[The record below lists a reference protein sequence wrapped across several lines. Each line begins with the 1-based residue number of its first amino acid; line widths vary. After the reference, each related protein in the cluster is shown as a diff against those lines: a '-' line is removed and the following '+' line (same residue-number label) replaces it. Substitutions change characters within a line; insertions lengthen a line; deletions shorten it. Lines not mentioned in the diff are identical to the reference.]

1 MPILLQPPLPAAG
14 DLPSRWRGL
23 HGSARALALSEAAQS
38 DTRLWVFV
46 AADTRELER
55 LESELHFFGGDSV
68 EILSLPDWEV
78 LPYDVF
84 SPHPD
89 IVSARVR
96 TLARLPSL
104 TRGILLLTVDSL
116 CSRLPPVSYVQ
127 ARSFDLERGAVLELE
142 PLRRRLAEAGYAS
155 VSQVSGPGEFA
166 LRGSLFDVFPMG
178 SATPVR
184 VDLLDQH
191 IDSIRRFD
199 PETQRSLE
207 PIDRLRLLP
216 ARELPLDAEAVRA
229 FRRRY
234 RERFEGDVARMP
246 VYRGVSEG
254 VAPPG
259 IEFYLPLFFERT
271 AAIADYLPPAAV
283 LVSDLELD
291 AALGR
296 AWEAIETRYEDRR
309 HDVERPLLPPGEA
322 FVAPADVR
330 AGLQHH
336 AGVTIER
343 LAPAEHPAG
352 AAPHEFRT
360 AGPPEFRIDARAPQ
374 PLAPLVNFLDGYVGR
389 VLIVADSPGRREV
402 IAEMLKAHGRQP
414 RTLQRW
420 EQFAAGDARLAIC
433 VAEDIDGLALGEP
446 ALLLLSE
453 SQLFGNRARQE
464 RRRRRS
470 AASDPAAILRD
481 LQSLESGSPV
491 VHEVYGVGRYVGLQL
506 MEIGGQGGEFL
517 VLEYRDGDRIYVP
530 VHALHLVS
538 RYTGGAPDSAP
549 LHKLGTD
556 QWARARRRAA
566 EAVRDVAA
574 ELLDLHA
581 RRAAHQAAPLV
592 ARDLEY
598 QTFANGFPF
607 EETADQGE
615 AIRQVLAGL
624 QGTQPMDRVVCG
636 DVGFGKTEVAMR
648 AAFVAVQAG
657 HQVAVLVPTTLLAQQ
672 HLQSFRDRFADWP
685 VRIEAVSRFRTGAE
699 TAAVIEGLA
708 AGTVDI
714 VIATHRLLHANPRFR
729 SLGLIVVDEE
739 HRFGVRDKERLKAL
753 RAEVHVLTLTATPIP
768 RTLNMALGGLRELS
782 LIATPPV
789 ARLAIKTFITEWHD
803 ATLREAVLRELR
815 RGGQVYFVHNE
826 VQDIAQVAA
835 RVAALVPE
843 AEVRV
848 GHGQMRERELE
859 QLMVDFYHRRFNLL
873 VCTTII
879 ESGID
884 VPSANTILINRADH
898 LGLAQLHQLRGRV
911 GRSHH
916 RAYAYLIVP
925 SRKALR
931 GDAAKRLEAI
941 AALEDLGA
949 GFALATHDLEIRG
962 AGEFLGEK
970 QSGELS
976 EVGLS
981 MYLDMLEHAVQAMR
995 AGRAPALDRP
1005 LAAVSEVE
1013 LHVPA
1018 LLPED
1023 FVSDVPLRLA
1033 LYQRIAAADATALD
1047 DMTAELVD
1055 RFGELP
1061 PPAQHLLQ
1069 LARLRLRARALGVRR
1084 LELGPAGGSIQ
1095 FEEHNRVDATRVIAL
1110 IQRQAQEYRLEG
1122 PLKLR
1127 ITRSLPRSEDRFVR
1141 ADALLAHLGGS

>member
-1 MPILLQPPLPAAG
+1 MPILLHPPLPAG
-14 DLPSRWRGL
+14 CDPPWRWRGL

-55 LESELHFFGGDSV
+55 LEAELHFFGGESL

-104 TRGILLLTVDSL
+104 ARGILLLTVDSL

-155 VSQVSGPGEFA
+155 VSQVTGPGEFA

-178 SATPVR
+178 SPAPVR

-207 PIDRLRLLP
+207 TIARLRLLP

-259 IEFYLPLFFERT
+259 IEFFLPLFFEHT
-271 AAIADYLPPAAV
+271 AGITDYFPSAAV

-296 AWEAIETRYEDRR
+296 AWESIETRYEDRR

-322 FVAPADVR
+322 FVAPAAVR
-330 AGLQHH
+330 AALQHH
-336 AGVTIER
+336 ASITIER
-343 LAPAEHPAG
+343 LAPAGHPPG

-402 IAEMLKAHGRQP
+402 IAEMLGSHGRRP
-414 RTLQRW
+414 RALQRW
-420 EQFAAGDARLAIC
+420 EQFAGGDAQLAIC

-470 AASDPAAILRD
+470 ALSDPAAILRD

-530 VHALHLVS
+530 VHALHLVN
-538 RYTGGAPDSAP
+538 RYTGGAPESAP
-549 LHKLGTD
+549 LHKLGSD

-581 RRAAHQAAPLV
+581 RRAAHKAAPLA
-592 ARDLEY
+592 ARELEY

-607 EETADQGE
+607 EETADQAE

-624 QGTQPMDRVVCG
+624 EGTQPMDRVVC
-636 DVGFGKTEVAMR
+636 
-648 AAFVAVQAG
+648 
-657 HQVAVLVPTTLLAQQ
+657 
-672 HLQSFRDRFADWP
+672 
-685 VRIEAVSRFRTGAE
+685 
-699 TAAVIEGLA
+699 
-708 AGTVDI
+708 
-714 VIATHRLLHANPRFR
+714 
-729 SLGLIVVDEE
+729 
-739 HRFGVRDKERLKAL
+739 
-753 RAEVHVLTLTATPIP
+753 
-768 RTLNMALGGLRELS
+768 
-782 LIATPPV
+782 
-789 ARLAIKTFITEWHD
+789 
-803 ATLREAVLRELR
+803 
-815 RGGQVYFVHNE
+815 
-826 VQDIAQVAA
+826 
-835 RVAALVPE
+835 
-843 AEVRV
+843 
-848 GHGQMRERELE
+848 
-859 QLMVDFYHRRFNLL
+859 
-873 VCTTII
+873 
-879 ESGID
+879 
-884 VPSANTILINRADH
+884 
-898 LGLAQLHQLRGRV
+898 
-911 GRSHH
+911 
-916 RAYAYLIVP
+916 
-925 SRKALR
+925 
-931 GDAAKRLEAI
+931 
-941 AALEDLGA
+941 
-949 GFALATHDLEIRG
+949 
-962 AGEFLGEK
+962 
-970 QSGELS
+970 
-976 EVGLS
+976 
-981 MYLDMLEHAVQAMR
+981 
-995 AGRAPALDRP
+995 
-1005 LAAVSEVE
+1005 
-1013 LHVPA
+1013 
-1018 LLPED
+1018 
-1023 FVSDVPLRLA
+1023 
-1033 LYQRIAAADATALD
+1033 
-1047 DMTAELVD
+1047 
-1055 RFGELP
+1055 
-1061 PPAQHLLQ
+1061 
-1069 LARLRLRARALGVRR
+1069 
-1084 LELGPAGGSIQ
+1084 
-1095 FEEHNRVDATRVIAL
+1095 
-1110 IQRQAQEYRLEG
+1110 
-1122 PLKLR
+1122 
-1127 ITRSLPRSEDRFVR
+1127 
-1141 ADALLAHLGGS
+1141 